1 MATPWSTSLGRACS
15 LLRLEKSAI
24 RPLGQALSPFAVPV
38 TRKLPVQTRTYYAD
52 RSRQQE
58 EEEVSFIDRTRLV
71 PASPSYYTGNAAFLD
86 KYLSL
91 QDLYRK
97 YEMLPTIP
105 GEDAPIRKW
114 RTMSSFG
121 TMLGTKI
128 QPSKYKKVID
138 ILKRL
143 NRINPAFMPEDCQAV
158 LAQYSKGSG
167 VASEAA
173 EGKKLWRG
181 FSVATGRRKTSTAV
195 AHVIEGTGQVKVNGM
210 DLSDTFPRIHDR
222 ESVIWALKATGR
234 MDRYNVWLT
243 CSGGGTTGQAE
254 AAALAVSRALMVHE
268 PLLKPVMRRG
278 QYYSS
283 IRPCVYMMLTEFYSW
298 TCNSRSKTSRKKEA
312 RSSQGSQDANL

>member
-15 LLRLEKSAI
+15 VLRLEKSLY
-24 RPLGQALSPFAVPV
+24 RPLGQAISPFAVPV
-38 TRKLPVQTRTYYAD
+38 TRASPAQVRTAYTE
-52 RSRQQE
+52 RFRQRE
-58 EEEVSFIDRTRLV
+58 EDIPFLDRTRLM

-105 GEDAPIRKW
+105 GDEAPIRKW
-114 RTMSSFG
+114 RTISSFG
-121 TMLGTKI
+121 TMLGAKI

-143 NRINPAFMPEDCQAV
+143 NRINPAFMPEDCRQV

-181 FSVATGRRKTSTAV
+181 FAVATGRRKTSTAV

-234 MDRYNVWLT
+234 MDRYNVWVT
-243 CSGGGTTGQAE
+243 SSGGGTTGQCE

-278 QYYSS
+278 QFLLQFVQSFTNS
-283 IRPCVYMMLTEFYSW
+283 VSSW
-298 TCNSRSKTSRKKEA
+298 TYYSRSKTSRKKEA